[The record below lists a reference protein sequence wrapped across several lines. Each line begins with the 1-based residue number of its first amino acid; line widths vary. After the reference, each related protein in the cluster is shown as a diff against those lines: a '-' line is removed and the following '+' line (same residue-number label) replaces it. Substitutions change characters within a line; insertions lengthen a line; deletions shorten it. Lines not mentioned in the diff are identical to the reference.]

1 MIGED
6 NNRHIKSYRY
16 VELSHL
22 RHKNKDVPKVGHPLL
37 FGPAFVRLL
46 LGVEIAPDAARASTV
61 ADALGCWSRRV
72 PD

>member
-22 RHKNKDVPKVGHPLL
+22 RHKNKDVPKVGHPYGFVHSKIRE
-37 FGPAFVRLL
+37 FGVGAH
-46 LGVEIAPDAARASTV
+46 G
-61 ADALGCWSRRV
+61 RV
-72 PD
+72 